1 MLRGALEDLN
11 DVRWMLASERPDD
24 LASVGLRSTLMKL
37 GEITGETATPD
48 IIERIFH
55 DFCIGK

>member
-1 MLRGALEDLN
+1 METFGADTP
-11 DVRWMLASERPDD
+11 VD
-24 LASVGLRSTLMKL
+24 LAVVDLRAAARAL

-48 IIERIFH
+48 VIERVFH